1 MQGLNSRA
9 FFVNLNFNR
18 FLTFFKMTLDFIPR
32 QSRLIF
38 KFNRVTLVVF
48 DIENT
53 IIMTCYAIIVTF
65 DFVGNGSDGWKISG
79 KGMRPG
85 KFRLV

>member
-1 MQGLNSRA
+1 
-9 FFVNLNFNR
+9 
-18 FLTFFKMTLDFIPR
+18 MTLDFIPR
-32 QSRLIF
+32 QSRLVF
-38 KFNRVTLVVF
+38 KLNRVTLVVF

-85 KFRLV
+85 IFKLV

>member
-9 FFVNLNFNR
+9 IFVNLNFHR
-18 FLTFFKMTLDFIPR
+18 FLTFFRMTLDFIPR
-32 QSRLIF
+32 QPRLVF
-38 KFNRVTLVVF
+38 KLNRVNLAVF
-48 DIENT
+48 NIKIT
-53 IIMTCYAIIVTF
+53 IIMTRYEFIVTF
-65 DFVGNGSDGWKISG
+65 NVVGNESDGWKISG

>member
-18 FLTFFKMTLDFIPR
+18 FLTFLKMTLDFIPR
-32 QSRLIF
+32 QSRLVF
-38 KFNRVTLVVF
+38 KLNKVTVVLF
-48 DIENT
+48 DKENT
-53 IIMTCYAIIVTF
+53 IIMTCYEFIVTF
-65 DFVGNGSDGWKISG
+65 NFVGNRSNGWTISE

-85 KFRLV
+85 NFGLV

>member
-18 FLTFFKMTLDFIPR
+18 FFTFFKMTLDFIPR
-32 QSRLIF
+32 QSRLVF
-38 KFNRVTLVVF
+38 KLNRVTLLVF

-53 IIMTCYAIIVTF
+53 IIMSCYEFIVTF
-65 DFVGNGSDGWKISG
+65 NFVGNGSDGWKISG

>member
-18 FLTFFKMTLDFIPR
+18 FLSFFKMALDFIPR

-38 KFNRVTLVVF
+38 KLNRVDLAVF
-48 DIENT
+48 DKEIT
-53 IIMTCYAIIVTF
+53 IIMKCYEFMVTLNF
-65 DFVGNGSDGWKISG
+65 LENGSDGWKSPE
-79 KGMRPG
+79 KGMRG
-85 KFRLV
+85 FSRTSH

>member
-32 QSRLIF
+32 QSRLVF
-38 KFNRVTLVVF
+38 KSNRVTLVVF
-48 DIENT
+48 DKETT
-53 IIMTCYAIIVTF
+53 IIMSCYEFIVTF
-65 DFVGNGSDGWKISG
+65 NFVGNGSDGCSISE
-79 KGMRPG
+79 
-85 KFRLV
+85 